1 MAIPRRYRQQAK
13 DLAVVRYG
21 PELGALTALLKQA
34 QQTRSE
40 QIGSARTANAAIQS
54 SLDLARPEARNVYTA
69 AQRTANAQNAITAP
83 SLAALPAGNPYS
95 AAAAIE
101 QSGLKGRLAE
111 SKAATL
117 SELSQRRVDA
127 AAGYA
132 GTRRQAQR
140 DYGKTLG
147 QLGDRGRG
155 ITQEMGAYIGST
167 IADLTGADAKAR
179 AEAKRIAAQL
189 NASRGNA
196 WISAG
201 VDPATGKPIPGG
213 RLDPNAPQ
221 NQPESAKPTKPS
233 KPTGADRTAAADYS
247 KAQKWIER
255 LDNPTLHKQVGSN
268 RKAARHAIAENLL
281 LGNPK
286 AGIPAV
292 PRPVLSAALDM
303 YFDGEIGNN
312 TVRLLHQLGYK
323 VGRLPGTVTRRQRA
337 RSAPTGNLG
346 RGRSR
351 STPYH
356 GPGYRP

>member
-1 MAIPRRYRQQAK
+1 MAIPRRYTRQSRN
-13 DLAVVRYG
+13 LGIVRYG

-40 QIGSARTANAAIQS
+40 QLGSARTANAAIQS

-101 QSGLKGRLAE
+101 QGGLKGRLAE

-140 DYGKTLG
+140 DYAKTLG
-147 QLGDRGRG
+147 QIGDRSRG
-155 ITQEMGAYIGST
+155 ITQEMGAYIAST
-167 IADLTGADAKAR
+167 LADLTGADAKTR
-179 AEAKRIAAQL
+179 AEAKRIAAQI

-196 WISAG
+196 WIAAG
-201 VDPATGKPIPGG
+201 ADPVTHKPIPGG

-255 LDNPTLHKQVGSN
+255 LDNPTLRKQVGSN

-323 VGRLPGTVTRRQRA
+323 VGRLPGTVTRRQR
-337 RSAPTGNLG
+337 G
-346 RGRSR
+346 RRQR
-351 STPYH
+351 PYSPRVATA
-356 GPGYRP
+356 PGYRGQTRPT

>member
-40 QIGSARTANAAIQS
+40 QLGSARTANAAIQS

-111 SKAATL
+111 SEAATL

-179 AEAKRIAAQL
+179 AEAKRIAAQI

-196 WISAG
+196 WIAAG
-201 VDPATGKPIPGG
+201 ADPVTHKPIPHG
-213 RLDPNAPQ
+213 RLDPDAPQ
-221 NQPESAKPTKPS
+221 NQPKPTKPS
-233 KPTGADRTAAADYS
+233 KPTGADRTASATFSRALGIIQQRDAM
-247 KAQKWIER
+247 KR
-255 LDNPTLHKQVGSN
+255 NQVPDAKVRRAGL
-268 RKAARHAIAENLL
+268 AELL
-281 LGNPK
+281 LQGNRADGLP
-286 AGIPAV
+286 AIPRAI
-292 PRPVLSAALDM
+292 LSAALDM
-303 YFDGEIGNN
+303 HYNKALSDN
-312 TVRLLHQLGYK
+312 TVRLLHQAGYK
-323 VGRLPGTVTRRQRA
+323 VKRFPNAVTRRQRA
-337 RSAPTGNLG
+337 RNRPPFRPRVATA
-346 RGRSR
+346 
-351 STPYH
+351 
-356 GPGYRP
+356 PGYRGQTRPT

>member
-1 MAIPRRYRQQAK
+1 VMAIPRRYRQQAK

-40 QIGSARTANAAIQS
+40 QLGSARTANAAIQS

-111 SKAATL
+111 SEAATL

-167 IADLTGADAKAR
+167 IADLTGADAKSR
-179 AEAKRIAAQL
+179 AEAKRIAAQI

-196 WISAG
+196 WIAAG
-201 VDPATGKPIPGG
+201 ADPVTHQPIPGG
-213 RLDPNAPQ
+213 RLDPDAPQ
-221 NQPESAKPTKPS
+221 NQPDVKKPS

-255 LDNPTLHKQVGSN
+255 LDNPALRKQVGSN

-303 YFDGEIGNN
+303 YFDREISNN
-312 TVRLLHQLGYK
+312 TVKLLHQLGYK
-323 VGRLPGTVTRRQRA
+323 VGRLPGTVTRRQR
-337 RSAPTGNLG
+337 G
-346 RGRSR
+346 RRR
-351 STPYH
+351 PPYSPRVVNA
-356 GPGYRP
+356 PGYRGQSRPT

>member
-1 MAIPRRYRQQAK
+1 MAIPRRYTRQATN
-13 DLAVVRYG
+13 LGIVRYG

-40 QIGSARTANAAIQS
+40 QLGSARTANAAIQS

-101 QSGLKGRLAE
+101 QGGLKSRLAE

-140 DYGKTLG
+140 DYGKTLD
-147 QLGDRGRG
+147 QLATRRLG
-155 ITQEMGAYIGST
+155 IKKEAGAYIAST
-167 IADLTGADAKAR
+167 IDDLVGADAKSR
-179 AEAKRIAAQL
+179 AEAKRLAAQL
-189 NASRGNA
+189 TASRGNA

-213 RLDPNAPQ
+213 RLDPDAPQ
-221 NQPESAKPTKPS
+221 NQPDVKKPS
-233 KPTGADRTAAADYS
+233 KPTGADRTASATFSRALGIIQQRDAM
-247 KAQKWIER
+247 KK
-255 LDNPTLHKQVGSN
+255 NQVPDAKVRRAGL
-268 RKAARHAIAENLL
+268 AELL
-281 LGNPK
+281 LQGNRDDGLP
-286 AGIPAV
+286 AIPRAI
-292 PRPVLSAALDM
+292 LSAALDM
-303 YFDGEIGNN
+303 HYDKALSDN
-312 TVRLLHQLGYK
+312 TVRLLHQAGYK
-323 VGRLPGTVTRRQRA
+323 VKRFPNAVTRRQRA
-337 RSAPTGNLG
+337 RNRPPFRPRVATA
-346 RGRSR
+346 
-351 STPYH
+351 
-356 GPGYRP
+356 PGYRGQTRPT

>member
-1 MAIPRRYRQQAK
+1 MAIPRRYTRQSRN
-13 DLAVVRYG
+13 LGIVRYG
-21 PELGALTALLKQA
+21 PELGALTALLKEA
-34 QQTRSE
+34 QRTRSE

-101 QSGLKGRLAE
+101 QSGLKSRLAE

-140 DYGKTLG
+140 DYGKTRG
-147 QLGDRGRG
+147 QIADRGLG
-155 ITQEMGAYIGST
+155 ITREMGAYIGST

-213 RLDPNAPQ
+213 RLDPDAPQ
-221 NQPESAKPTKPS
+221 NQPDVKKPS
-233 KPTGADRTAAADYS
+233 KPTGADRTAAASYS

-303 YFDGEIGNN
+303 YFDGEISNN